1 MMNMVCTINYKKGNR
16 IVDLTHV
23 IEPTTVDAERK
34 FVVHIHDALEEVPGM
49 IRPEGEWYVMSD
61 VELMDHVGTHIEA
74 PFHCLKNG
82 MDLSQIPLEK
92 LMGDAVILVLRD
104 VQSESGFTLEQVKK
118 AVDDSGGI
126 KKNDIVFCMM
136 GETDFFSTESI
147 KWLVDNGMKLMG
159 VSSAGIELPHTISHA
174 NENHLALFRAGI
186 PLIERLANLDKLSK
200 SRVKI
205 YALPI
210 PVVGLDAFPLRV
222 IAFEE
227 VESFSNF

>member
-1 MMNMVCTINYKKGNR
+1 MVGR

-23 IEPTTVDAERK
+23 IEPTTADAERK
-34 FVVHIHDALEEVPGM
+34 FVVHVHDALEEVPGTT
-49 IRPEGEWYVMSD
+49 RPEGEWYVMSD

-74 PFHCLKNG
+74 PLHCLKNG

-92 LMGDAVILVLRD
+92 LIGDAVILDLRD
-104 VQSESGFTLEQVKK
+104 VYSDSGVTLEQLKK
-118 AVDDSGGI
+118 AVDDAGGM

-136 GETDFFSTESI
+136 GETQYFSTEAI
-147 KWLVDNGMKLMG
+147 RWLVDVGMKLMG
-159 VSSAGIELPHTISHA
+159 VDSAGVEIPQSVSHA
-174 NENHLALFRAGI
+174 NENHLALFRADI

-200 SRVKI
+200 SRVKV

-222 IAFEE
+222 IAIEDK
-227 VESFSNF
+227 NN

>member
-1 MMNMVCTINYKKGNR
+1 MVGR

-23 IEPTTVDAERK
+23 IEPTSADAERK
-34 FVVHIHDALEEVPGM
+34 FVVHIHDALEEVPGT

-74 PFHCLKNG
+74 PLHCLKDG

-92 LMGDAVILVLRD
+92 LVGDAAILDLRD
-104 VQSESGFTLEQVKK
+104 AYSESGVTPEQVKK

-126 KKNDIVFCMM
+126 EKDDIVFCMM
-136 GETDFFSTESI
+136 GETHYFSTKAI
-147 KWLVDNGMKLMG
+147 RWLVDAGIKLMG
-159 VSSAGIELPHTISHA
+159 VDSAGVEIPHSVSHA
-174 NENHLALFRAGI
+174 NENHLALFRADI

-200 SRVKI
+200 SRVKV

-210 PVVGLDAFPLRV
+210 PVAGLDAFPLRV
-222 IAFEE
+222 IAIEE
-227 VESFSNF
+227 

>member
-1 MMNMVCTINYKKGNR
+1 LISDIIQQLQKGIVMTGR

-23 IEPTTVDAERK
+23 IEPTSSDAERK
-34 FVVHIHDALEEVPGM
+34 FVVHIHDALQEIPGT

-74 PFHCLKNG
+74 PLHCLKDG
-82 MDLSQIPLEK
+82 MDISQIPLER
-92 LMGDAVILVLRD
+92 LIGDAVIIDLRD
-104 VQSESGFTLEQVKK
+104 AYSESGVTHEQVRE
-118 AVDDSGGI
+118 AVEEAGGLNM
-126 KKNDIVFCMM
+126 NDIVFCMM
-136 GETDFFSTESI
+136 GETDYFSTEAL
-147 KWLVDNGMKLMG
+147 KWLVEAGVKLMG
-159 VSSAGIELPHTISHA
+159 VDSAGVELPHSMSHA
-174 NENHLALFRAGI
+174 NENHLVLFRAGI

-222 IAFEE
+222 IAIE
-227 VESFSNF
+227 N

>member
-1 MMNMVCTINYKKGNR
+1 MVGR

-23 IEPTTVDAERK
+23 IEPTSADAERK
-34 FVVHIHDALEEVPGM
+34 FVVHIHDALEEVPGT

-74 PFHCLKNG
+74 PLHCLKDG

-92 LMGDAVILVLRD
+92 LIGDAAILDLRD
-104 VQSESGFTLEQVKK
+104 AHSESGVTLEQVKK
-118 AVDDSGGI
+118 AVDDAGGI
-126 KKNDIVFCMM
+126 EKNDIVFCMM
-136 GETDFFSTESI
+136 GETHYFSTEAI
-147 KWLVDNGMKLMG
+147 RWLVDAGIKLMG
-159 VSSAGIELPHTISHA
+159 VDSAGVEIPHSVSHA
-174 NENHLALFRAGI
+174 NENHLALFRADI

-200 SRVKI
+200 SRVKV

-222 IAFEE
+222 IAIEE
-227 VESFSNF
+227 